1 MVFMGPHIDQA
12 LAFQLF
18 KSLSHYSAVLPCL
31 WALHEKRRL
40 LGYHMRKPFQ
50 PMVEAF
56 LNATAV
62 AQLAQQV
69 QQLERRW
76 CSLM

>member
-1 MVFMGPHIDQA
+1 MSPFPGQPVLGMVFMGPHIDQA
-12 LAFQLF
+12 LASQLF

-50 PMVEAF
+50 PMVEAS
-56 LNATAV
+56 
-62 AQLAQQV
+62 QP
-69 QQLERRW
+69 W
-76 CSLM
+76 HS